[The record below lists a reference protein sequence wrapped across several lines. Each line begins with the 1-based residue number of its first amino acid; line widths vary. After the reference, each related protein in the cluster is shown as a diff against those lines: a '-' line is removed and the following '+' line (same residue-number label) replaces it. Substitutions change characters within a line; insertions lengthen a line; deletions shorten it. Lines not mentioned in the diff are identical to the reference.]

1 LAFLN
6 TPSYRNTIADAA
18 MGAFRTQDNPAN
30 IEPLREY
37 LQKNEQQLPTSSLS
51 RGLNVLAFL
60 ARREENKDAV
70 REFVLRFVNHLKKSI
85 QLSAINSLGTLGDTR
100 AIPVLEK
107 FATAAKDSQ
116 ERTAAERAIADIRAA
131 RKPAD
136 DLSSLRNEVL
146 GL

>member
-1 LAFLN
+1 
-6 TPSYRNTIADAA
+6 
-18 MGAFRTQDNPAN
+18 
-30 IEPLREY
+30 
-37 LQKNEQQLPTSSLS
+37 
-51 RGLNVLAFL
+51 VLAFL

-146 GL
+146 GLQKENRDLRKEMDDLKKRFQALEPNPDSTKPAKSMKASPKTMRK